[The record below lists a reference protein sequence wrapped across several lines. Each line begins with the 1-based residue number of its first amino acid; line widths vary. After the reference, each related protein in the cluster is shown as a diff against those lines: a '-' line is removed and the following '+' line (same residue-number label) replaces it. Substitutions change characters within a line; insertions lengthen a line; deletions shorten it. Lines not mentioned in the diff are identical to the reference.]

1 MRRNK
6 WFVGSVVGFIITLL
20 CCATP
25 LLVIM
30 LGVLGLGA
38 WTGYLDYVLF
48 PMLIIFL
55 ILAVVT
61 YKKRCQTSTDKDCCS

>member
-1 MRRNK
+1 MKRNN
-6 WFVGSVVGFIITLL
+6 WFVGSIVGFIIILL
-20 CCATP
+20 CCTTP

-30 LGVLGLGA
+30 LGVFGLGA
-38 WTGYLDYVLF
+38 WTGYLDYILF

-61 YKKRCQTSTDKDCCS
+61 YKKKNQTSTDEDCCS